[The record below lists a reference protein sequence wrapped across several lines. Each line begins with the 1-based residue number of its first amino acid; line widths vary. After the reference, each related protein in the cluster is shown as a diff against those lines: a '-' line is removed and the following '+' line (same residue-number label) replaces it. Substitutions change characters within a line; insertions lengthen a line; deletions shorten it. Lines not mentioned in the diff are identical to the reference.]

1 MKTRH
6 WISAVTVVAA
16 GLAAVIA
23 VPAATGKLS
32 LPPTLTRPVAD
43 SDNEPKSDDPAAASL
58 NGWVYVM
65 SNQETGN
72 SVIAFKR
79 DAYGNLTQAGVV
91 TTGGLGAGRGYDLE
105 DASDALVSQAA
116 LIASK
121 DRQFLFAVDAGS
133 NEVSVLSIKDGGVPK
148 AVARVPS
155 GGIRPVS
162 LALHDDLLYV
172 ANAGGLAPNTDGPS
186 ATVAGFRVAEDGKLT
201 AIDGS
206 ATDLPGG
213 SKTAPSQVAF
223 SPDGKKLLVT
233 ERQTQM
239 IDVFPVEADGK
250 LGPVVSN
257 KANGAG
263 PFTVTFHGKD
273 IVISTEVVGNQF
285 KYGAVTTYRLKSDG
299 KLEVITPSLNSTE
312 LAACWTA
319 WSIIDPSVYYF
330 TNAQSGTVGAV
341 RIDEAGKLVLF
352 PDDGHI
358 ATTRNQHATQDMAL
372 SADGRFLYVL
382 TMGFDEKLADP
393 RLPTQVD
400 GSPFSAPASISAW
413 RVEQRGGLTP
423 LPGYGVADDPA
434 TVVSPGVLS
443 VSKGGLPPGSQGIV
457 AF

>member
-6 WISAVTVVAA
+6 WISAATAVAA
-16 GLAAVIA
+16 ALAAVIA
-23 VPAATGKLS
+23 VPAATGNLS
-32 LPPTLTRPVAD
+32 MPTLTLPVAD
-43 SDNEPKSDDPAAASL
+43 SDDEPRSDDAGAAGL

-79 DAYGNLTQAGVV
+79 DAYGNLKQEGIV
-91 TTGGLGAGRGYDLE
+91 TTGGLGAGRGHDLE
-105 DASDALVSQAA
+105 DASDALVSQGA
-116 LIASK
+116 LIVSK
-121 DRQFLFAVDAGS
+121 DKKFLFAVDAGS
-133 NEVSVLSIKDGGVPK
+133 NEVSVLSINGGGVPK
-148 AVARVPS
+148 AVDRVPS
-155 GGIRPVS
+155 GGTRPVS
-162 LALHDDLLYV
+162 LDLHEDMLYV
-172 ANAGGLAPNTDGPS
+172 ANAGGLAPNTDGPT
-186 ATVAGFRVAEDGKLT
+186 ATVAGFRVADDGRLT

-206 ATDLPGG
+206 VTDLPGG
-213 SKTAPSQVAF
+213 STAAPSEVAF

-233 ERQTQM
+233 ERQTQT
-239 IDVFPVEADGK
+239 IVVFPIGDDGT
-250 LGPVVSN
+250 LGPAVSN
-257 KANGAG
+257 KASGTG
-263 PFTVTFHGKD
+263 PFTVTFHGAD
-273 IVISTEVVGNQF
+273 IIISTEVVGSQF
-285 KYGAVTTYRLKSDG
+285 RYGAVSTYRLKDDG

-312 LAACWTA
+312 LAACWTV
-319 WSIIDPSVYYF
+319 WSVIDPSVYYF

-341 RIDEAGKLVLF
+341 RIDKDGKLTLF

-358 ATTRNQHATQDMAL
+358 ATARDQHATQDMAL

-393 RLPTQVD
+393 RLPTNVD

-423 LPGYGVADDPA
+423 LPGFGVADDVA
-434 TVVSPGVLS
+434 TVLSPGVLS